1 MRNRKILEQLLNS
14 DTYLNLDY
22 FADFFKVSTKT
33 ISNNMKYLIKDGKS
47 NGFDIR
53 LKRAR
58 GYYIEINN
66 KDHSILILKRY
77 HLMKLSH
84 QNIGQVILL
93 FYFY

>member
-47 NGFDIR
+47 NGFDIGWKE
-53 LKRAR
+53 L
-58 GYYIEINN
+58 E
-66 KDHSILILKRY
+66 
-77 HLMKLSH
+77 
-84 QNIGQVILL
+84 VII
-93 FYFY
+93 